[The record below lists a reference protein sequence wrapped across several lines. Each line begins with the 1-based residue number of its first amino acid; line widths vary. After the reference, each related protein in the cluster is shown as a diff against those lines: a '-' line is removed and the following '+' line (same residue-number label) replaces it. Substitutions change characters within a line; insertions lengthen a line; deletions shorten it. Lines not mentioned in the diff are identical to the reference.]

1 MREIKIGNVYKHF
14 KNKYY
19 IILDIVNDCESNND
33 DVYRKI
39 VVYKALYGEFLT
51 WARDYEMFAS
61 EVDREKYPDIKQ
73 KYRFEE
79 VNIDTEELS
88 LLQKHIKEHNE
99 FVSLKVGDLGNY
111 INCKF
116 DKEDT
121 YQKKRLK

>member
-33 DVYRKI
+33 DEYRKI
-39 VVYKALYGEFLT
+39 VIYKALYGDFLI

-61 EVDREKYPDIKQ
+61 EVDHDKYPEIQQ

-79 VNIDTEELS
+79 VNIETEELS
-88 LLQKHIKEHNE
+88 LLQKHIQEHNE
-99 FVSLKVGDLGNY
+99 IISLKVGDLGNY
-111 INCKF
+111 INSKF
-116 DKEDT
+116 SKEDEC
-121 YQKKRLK
+121 KKKKLK